1 MNTNIED
8 ELLRSLI
15 KKAGMVKAP
24 DNLTS
29 RIMEQIIAN
38 PGIEPARKFYYDWW
52 WSGFGL
58 LCILSM
64 YFTGVFGFIAGA
76 FGPWFN
82 EAYNILSGYAGRLA
96 GLFPSSEVMLP
107 SSLLLP
113 VLIPGILLILLID
126 AVFGRD
132 LRRVV

>member
-1 MNTNIED
+1 MNTINED

-29 RIMEQIIAN
+29 RVMEQIMAN

-52 WSGFGL
+52 WSGFAV
-58 LCILSM
+58 LCIISL

-76 FGPWFN
+76 FSPWFI
-82 EAYNILSGYAGRLA
+82 EAYNLISGYVVRLA
-96 GLFPSSEVMLP
+96 GLFPSTEVMLP

-113 VLIPGILLILLID
+113 VLLPGILLILLID

-132 LRRVV
+132 LRRAV